1 MGSTRA
7 LELDR
12 WFQDT
17 ATGQTFRII
26 AVDRSADSIEVQYQ
40 NGDLAEFDFASWQES
55 AFAPIEAPEDWSLP
69 FDDVEIDDMGYSDSD
84 RHEPDLRDLTLD
96 DFLDERGD

>member
-17 ATGQTFRII
+17 ATGQAFRII
-26 AVDRSADSIEVQYQ
+26 AVDRTADSIEVQYE
-40 NGDLAEFDFASWQES
+40 NGDLAEFDFSSWHES
-55 AFAPIEAPEDWSLP
+55 AFVPIEAPEDWTLP

-84 RHEPDLRDLTLD
+84 RHEPDLHDLTLD
-96 DFLDERGD
+96 DFLDDRGD